1 MHNYTPSHGF
11 ILFQMFKNVNCS
23 IIFKYAKKQPFIHL
37 NLFDSIFNYAYTEN
51 NKIAKKMLP
60 LTKSSLKSNTHQNVY
75 SYEVFCYNIDLKN
88 LGVHIQKQR
97 SLKHLR

>member
-23 IIFKYAKKQPFIHL
+23 IIFRYDKKKQPFIHL

-51 NKIAKKMLP
+51 NNLWCKKMLP

-75 SYEVFCYNIDLKN
+75 TYEIFC
-88 LGVHIQKQR
+88 
-97 SLKHLR
+97 